1 MGVAQFTGGEDGS
14 ALGSDDVHMGEL
26 EIGERASSID
36 WTTHSGVVNPVKDQG
51 QCGSCWAFS
60 AVGTVE
66 SAYALA
72 AGRLGSYSE
81 QQLVDCDTSRSQG
94 CQGGFNQ
101 YGISYIGQ
109 AGSCSESSY
118 PYKATDGTCVAS
130 QCTKSLPAGTV
141 TGYQSVTGS
150 NAGLESAL
158 NTQPVSVTVKADNTW
173 QSYRSGVVSQN
184 CGFFG
189 RPNHAVIA
197 VGYDGESFKIRN
209 SWGATWGEQGY
220 IRVSNSDSNPY
231 CLWTT
236 TPFVPTLS
244 ADVTALGS
252 SSDREKYEEWK
263 ALYGSN
269 GAEDEFEVF
278 SSNLRAMEA
287 AQAND
292 PSATY
297 SHLTPF
303 ANISPDDF
311 KTRNGYRATSG
322 ATQAPLLDVSN
333 VAANIEG
340 VGAVE
345 TGKLLSLSEQ
355 QLVDCDSVDQGC
367 NGGLPSNT
375 FQFYSG
381 GVSDPSL

>member
-14 ALGSDDVHMGEL
+14 ALGSGDVHMGEL

-101 YGISYIGQ
+101 YGISYMGQ

-141 TGYQSVTGS
+141 
-150 NAGLESAL
+150 
-158 NTQPVSVTVKADNTW
+158 KADNTW

-184 CGFFG
+184 CGFLS

-244 ADVTALGS
+244 ADVT
-252 SSDREKYEEWK
+252 
-263 ALYGSN
+263 
-269 GAEDEFEVF
+269 V
-278 SSNLRAMEA
+278 
-287 AQAND
+287 
-292 PSATY
+292 
-297 SHLTPF
+297 
-303 ANISPDDF
+303 
-311 KTRNGYRATSG
+311 
-322 ATQAPLLDVSN
+322 
-333 VAANIEG
+333 
-340 VGAVE
+340 
-345 TGKLLSLSEQ
+345 
-355 QLVDCDSVDQGC
+355 
-367 NGGLPSNT
+367 
-375 FQFYSG
+375 
-381 GVSDPSL
+381 